1 MNKDRWRLIES
12 TYHAALEREGEARS
26 AFLNEAC
33 ANDEDLRSEVEA
45 LIDQDRQGSSFME
58 SPALEVAARKIRNE
72 SLGQKHSTISNSP
85 SSLQQIGPYT
95 VLGLLGKGGMGEVYR
110 ARDTELG
117 RDVAIKVLPPAL
129 AQDADRLIR
138 FRREA
143 QLLASLNHVN
153 IACIY
158 GLAEGEDGVRGLVL
172 ELVEGETLQEI
183 IAGARRGLPVGQA
196 LSIARQISDALDAAH
211 QKGIIHR
218 DLKPA
223 NIRVTP
229 SGVVKLLDFGLGKE
243 FAGIGASTDSMATTV
258 DDGSP
263 DISVPGMV
271 LGTVGYMSPE
281 QARAELLDPRTD
293 LFSLGVVL
301 YEMTTGRLPF
311 SGPVTPVIFDAILHK
326 MPLAPSLINA
336 ELPTVLDRIIF
347 KLLEKDRAARYAS
360 ASEVSK
366 ELQALE
372 DGTHPTL
379 AGRGWPVWTAL
390 GAVILS
396 VIVGVTVWQ
405 QTRPRLPAPSEYVQ
419 VTHVSDSVTSPSLSP
434 DGKTL
439 AFIRGP
445 STFFGPGQIYV
456 KALPDGEPVQLTNDG
471 LEKMSPVFSPDGS
484 RVAYT
489 TVDQNFDWNTWI
501 VSLIG
506 RDPQLWLKNASGL
519 SWTDPLHVLFSEM
532 TGTGIHMSLASAT
545 EARAQTR
552 SVYQPSDDQGMVH
565 RSSLS
570 PDRKSVL
577 LAEMVSNVFKRC
589 RVVPADGSSPG
600 KSVGPDGEC
609 TAAAWS
615 TDGRRM
621 YFSAKVNGVFHI
633 WRQQSPDGTPEQLTS
648 GTSEEEGIAIAPDG
662 RSLFTSLGTARS
674 AIWIHDASGDR
685 EVSGEGNAFVPRLA
699 PVMSQPFSAD
709 GRKLFYL
716 VRKGPQ
722 GAGLDQRSG
731 ALWVTDLET
740 NRRELA
746 LPGFDVIAY
755 DVSRDRKRI
764 VFAALDNMGRS
775 HLWLARLDGQLSPRQ
790 ISSVEADG
798 PRFGVNDDIFFRG
811 GDSTARFIFRM
822 GEDGGEVEKAIAE
835 PVLFFMSISPDGAW
849 LVARVA
855 SKDHGGNAVVAFST
869 HDGRTVLL
877 CADCEADWSPGGQ
890 EFVIRGL
897 LLQHTSLMIAL
908 ARGESLPQL
917 PASGLRSQAD
927 VASLTGIRAGDGLRY
942 PGRGDTVYAYV
953 KSSIQRNIYR
963 VPLP

>member
-1 MNKDRWRLIES
+1 MTGRRIGVYRITSRLG
-12 TYHAALEREGEARS
+12 A
-26 AFLNEAC
+26 
-33 ANDEDLRSEVEA
+33 
-45 LIDQDRQGSSFME
+45 
-58 SPALEVAARKIRNE
+58 
-72 SLGQKHSTISNSP
+72 
-85 SSLQQIGPYT
+85 
-95 VLGLLGKGGMGEVYR
+95 GGMGEVYR

-153 IACIY
+153 IAAIY
-158 GLAEGEDGVRGLVL
+158 GLVEGEDGVRGLVL
-172 ELVEGETLQEI
+172 ELVEGETLLEM
-183 IAGARRGLPVGQA
+183 IADAGRGLPVGRA
-196 LSIARQISDALDAAH
+196 LSITRQIADALDAAH

-223 NIRVTP
+223 NIKVTP

-243 FAGIGASTDSMATTV
+243 YAGSGAPPDCMGTTV
-258 DDGSP
+258 DGSP
-263 DISVPGMV
+263 DISLPGMV

-301 YEMTTGRLPF
+301 YEMTTGRPPF

-326 MPLAPSLINA
+326 VPLAPSLINA
-336 ELPTVLDRIIF
+336 ELPPVLDRIIF

-360 ASEVSK
+360 ASEVSE

-372 DGTHPTL
+372 TGTHLTL
-379 AGRGWPVWTAL
+379 GRRGRPVWTAI
-390 GAVILS
+390 GAVLLS

-405 QTRPRLPAPSEYVQ
+405 RTRPKLPAPSEYVQ
-419 VTHVSDSVTSPSLSP
+419 VTHMSDSATSPSLSP

-445 STFFGPGQIYV
+445 STFFGSGQIYV
-456 KALPDGEPVQLTNDG
+456 KALPDGEPVQLTRDG
-471 LEKMSPVFSPDGS
+471 LNKMSPVFSPDGS

-489 TVDQNFDWNTWI
+489 AVDQNFDWNTWI
-501 VSLIG
+501 VSLVG
-506 RDPQLWLKNASGL
+506 REPQLWLKNASGL

-532 TGTGIHMSLASAT
+532 TGTGIHMSLVTTT
-545 EARAQTR
+545 EDRTETR
-552 SVYQPSDDQGMVH
+552 SVYQPADGQGMAH

-570 PDRKSVL
+570 PNRKSVL
-577 LAEMVSNVFKRC
+577 LVEMVSNVFKRC

-600 KSVGPDGEC
+600 RSVGPDGQC
-609 TAAAWS
+609 TAGAWS
-615 TDGRRM
+615 TDGRWM
-621 YFSAKVNGVFHI
+621 YFSVKVNGVFHI

-674 AIWIHDASGDR
+674 AIWIHDARGDR
-685 EVSGEGNAFVPRLA
+685 EVSGEGNAFVPTLA

-716 VRKGPQ
+716 VRQGAQ
-722 GAGLDQRSG
+722 GAGMDQRSG

-740 NRRELA
+740 ERRELV

-755 DVSRDRKRI
+755 DVSRDGKRI

-775 HLWLARLDGQLSPRQ
+775 RLWLARLDGKLSPRQ
-790 ISSVEADG
+790 ISSLEADG

-811 GDSTARFIFRM
+811 GDSAARFIFRM
-822 GEDGGEVEKAIAE
+822 GEDGDDVHRAVAE

-855 SKDHGGNAVVAFST
+855 SKELGANAAVAFST
-869 HDGRTVLL
+869 QDGRTVPL
-877 CADCEADWSPGGQ
+877 CADCEADWSPDGL

-897 LLQHTSLMIAL
+897 LLQRTSLMIAL
-908 ARGESLPQL
+908 AQGESLPQL
-917 PASGLRSQAD
+917 PASGIRSQAD
-927 VASLTGIRAGDGLRY
+927 VAALTGVRAGDGLQY
-942 PGRGDTVYAYV
+942 PGRGGTVYAFV